1 MRYAQALPRR
11 RHCFIKCAATVV
23 LTFLVASTCGAQ
35 AKPTGQASEEQWAQE
50 LKKHPELLAEFGR
63 LFEKL
68 QSNVQFP
75 EARRE
80 SRLLPLL
87 PEATMS
93 YAAFP
98 NYGDAAHQTVKIFR
112 QIESGCACIGPAGTG
127 RCKRRGAGRG
137 TPDTGAPRLCSR
149 SARSGDAARI

>member
-1 MRYAQALPRR
+1 MRQAQTLWQR
-11 RHCFIKCAATVV
+11 RHYFTKCAAAAAVI
-23 LTFLVASTCGAQ
+23 FLVASSCGAQ
-35 AKPTGQASEEQWAQE
+35 SKPTSQASEEQWTRE
-50 LKKHPELLAEFGR
+50 LKKHPELLAKFGR

-68 QSNVQFP
+68 QSKVQFP

-98 NYGDAAHQTVKIFR
+98 NYGDA
-112 QIESGCACIGPAGTG
+112 
-127 RCKRRGAGRG
+127 
-137 TPDTGAPRLCSR
+137 
-149 SARSGDAARI
+149 